1 MDGGRQDDPTSKFV
15 SESLDGVTVRST
27 VPDRPR
33 YKVVQDK
40 DGQTYAQGVRLQTEK
55 VERASRR
62 LQAFEV
68 KEIEIQTEGAGE
80 GLSEVAVDEQQLAT
94 FLREVVPLME
104 QELQLA
110 WRSLPVFD
118 AYVPLWDDVA
128 ETCEMTH
135 QVWKEGLVDL
145 QVTSVAWNSTGASL
159 ACAFGKL
166 DTLGWCEVTAP
177 VCVWNIFRPQLVAG
191 EPDTVLQVQGFVM
204 CIAFHPTK
212 PSILAGGTYNGELQI
227 WNTGSGELDPLVAS
241 SSIDD
246 YLHRELSAAACP
258 RTAPLLGARGSD
270 RGARVA
276 APRSCASCGTGTAR
290 LSADAKLESSA
301 EVAERR
307 RLQELVS
314 KWRADDA
321 EAWASLALTATLYV
335 GSLAV
340 LHLSGGHWAAIILL
354 AFALVRAFIVFHD
367 AAHSSF
373 FEKPDHN
380 KTLGQVLQFFIN
392 YSLDEWNTVH
402 NSHHAHFGD
411 VTVKDSS
418 LTIWFS
424 EKELENA
431 PWYLWLAHRIIRD
444 PIFFY
449 PLAGL
454 FVWGAQTQGTGVWY
468 FLGMQTL
475 CAYFLAAWLGGSLG
489 VACFHLQHHCNSPTH
504 LDAAIVGSTRIP
516 LAWPLSVFS
525 FGIEYHHIHHF
536 DIRVPGYRLERCD
549 AEGEAAGLWTRVNTV
564 DWVRAIK
571 SLCHSQFDGSSKA
584 SDAGGTPRF
593 SSFWP
598 YSALGLQD

>member
-1 MDGGRQDDPTSKFV
+1 M
-15 SESLDGVTVRST
+15 
-27 VPDRPR
+27 
-33 YKVVQDK
+33 
-40 DGQTYAQGVRLQTEK
+40 A
-55 VERASRR
+55 
-62 LQAFEV
+62 
-68 KEIEIQTEGAGE
+68 
-80 GLSEVAVDEQQLAT
+80 
-94 FLREVVPLME
+94 
-104 QELQLA
+104 
-110 WRSLPVFD
+110 
-118 AYVPLWDDVA
+118 
-128 ETCEMTH
+128 
-135 QVWKEGLVDL
+135 
-145 QVTSVAWNSTGASL
+145 
-159 ACAFGKL
+159 
-166 DTLGWCEVTAP
+166 
-177 VCVWNIFRPQLVAG
+177 
-191 EPDTVLQVQGFVM
+191 
-204 CIAFHPTK
+204 
-212 PSILAGGTYNGELQI
+212 
-227 WNTGSGELDPLVAS
+227 
-241 SSIDD
+241 
-246 YLHRELSAAACP
+246 LSAAPSVRAVSSVPQHVRGEP
-258 RTAPLLGARGSD
+258 RAPTAPT
-270 RGARVA
+270 A
-276 APRSCASCGTGTAR
+276 APGPLAGTAALALGLR
-290 LSADAKLESSA
+290 ACQRMRRRATLSAVATATLKESSA
-301 EVAERR
+301 DVAERR

-321 EAWASLALTATLYV
+321 EARASLALTATLYV

-373 FEKPDHN
+373 FEKPEHN

-454 FVWGAQTQGTGVWY
+454 FVFFLNKPAQHFPYRTLVPFLVWY

-489 VACFHLQHHCNSPTH
+489 VACFHLQHHCNSPYRVPDDSSRTH

-598 YSALGLQD
+598 YSALGLQDD

>member
-1 MDGGRQDDPTSKFV
+1 M
-15 SESLDGVTVRST
+15 
-27 VPDRPR
+27 
-33 YKVVQDK
+33 
-40 DGQTYAQGVRLQTEK
+40 A
-55 VERASRR
+55 
-62 LQAFEV
+62 
-68 KEIEIQTEGAGE
+68 
-80 GLSEVAVDEQQLAT
+80 
-94 FLREVVPLME
+94 
-104 QELQLA
+104 
-110 WRSLPVFD
+110 
-118 AYVPLWDDVA
+118 
-128 ETCEMTH
+128 
-135 QVWKEGLVDL
+135 
-145 QVTSVAWNSTGASL
+145 
-159 ACAFGKL
+159 
-166 DTLGWCEVTAP
+166 
-177 VCVWNIFRPQLVAG
+177 
-191 EPDTVLQVQGFVM
+191 
-204 CIAFHPTK
+204 
-212 PSILAGGTYNGELQI
+212 
-227 WNTGSGELDPLVAS
+227 
-241 SSIDD
+241 
-246 YLHRELSAAACP
+246 LSAAPSVRAVSSVPQHVRGQP
-258 RTAPLLGARGSD
+258 RCLEPGA
-270 RGARVA
+270 ATA
-276 APRSCASCGTGTAR
+276 APVWPLRAAVPAAALGLRACQRMRRRTT
-290 LSADAKLESSA
+290 LSAVATATLKESSA

-454 FVWGAQTQGTGVWY
+454 FVFFLNKPAQHFPYRTLVPFLVWY

-489 VACFHLQHHCNSPTH
+489 VACFHLQHHCNSPYRVPDDSSRTH

-598 YSALGLQD
+598 YSALGLQDD